1 MRNYSRLQDIPFCVQ
16 LFVFFFVF
24 FNSLFGIFI
33 RSALC
38 PQDARADLPTRD
50 WARQLVCACD
60 STVSTV
66 LRHTC
71 LPTRTGLD
79 LEHRRHEAVQ
89 VRVADVAHRVV
100 RRSRALGGELEREEP
115 AVRALAP
122 LQIHVRPVR
131 DETLRDRVRRRWRDV
146 LAESARGAHSSAC
159 KLDSVCALARVWVV
173 AAERLAPSVTSDCTI
188 DALRCVIGERNIRY
202 PVGVAVAAE
211 HNRVVDLMLR
221 DVVEDAVAVG
231 AVPVPGVEVD
241 WRRRMSCE
249 WSRRD
254 VLTHR
259 ILRNRSG

>member
-1 MRNYSRLQDIPFCVQ
+1 LR
-16 LFVFFFVF
+16 
-24 FNSLFGIFI
+24 
-33 RSALC
+33 
-38 PQDARADLPTRD
+38 PQNARVDLSTRD

-66 LRHTC
+66 PRHTC

-159 KLDSVCALARVWVV
+159 ELDSVCALARVWVV
-173 AAERLAPSVTSDCTI
+173 AAERLAPS
-188 DALRCVIGERNIRY
+188 L
-202 PVGVAVAAE
+202 
-211 HNRVVDLMLR
+211 
-221 DVVEDAVAVG
+221 
-231 AVPVPGVEVD
+231 
-241 WRRRMSCE
+241 
-249 WSRRD
+249 
-254 VLTHR
+254 
-259 ILRNRSG
+259 